1 MGGGLALFG
10 CGASAAPKSESLACP
25 LHQSPAD
32 PLRVDEWTV
41 RAVKWRNESWTR
53 PAGVGVGTSG
63 KGWLRPLLPNH
74 AELAASEQA
83 QRDAAR
89 ARRSG
94 RPIRR
99 VLSSQFNA

>member
-1 MGGGLALFG
+1 MDGGLALFG
-10 CGASAAPKSESLACP
+10 CASDAPKSESLACT

-32 PLRVDEWTV
+32 PLGVDEWTV
-41 RAVKWRNESWTR
+41 RAVNWRNESWTR

-63 KGWLRPLLPNH
+63 KGWSRPLLPDL

-83 QRDAAR
+83 QCGAVR
-89 ARRSG
+89 ARRGG

-99 VLSSQFNA
+99 VLS